1 MELLEQIQF
10 NPLDPDK
17 LLLTALLE
25 LISIVYQVAITT
37 YRLAKLR
44 NKKRNCTR
52 QRILVEKL
60 IQYLRNTSEQFI
72 VEGQQDVIFCQ
83 YGQVLLTV
91 QPDDKFVITWKREK
105 QALVTFHFDQ
115 IDQLFDDI
123 NYQQAIL
130 AKRVEE

>member
-1 MELLEQIQF
+1 M
-10 NPLDPDK
+10 
-17 LLLTALLE
+17 
-25 LISIVYQVAITT
+25 
-37 YRLAKLR
+37 
-44 NKKRNCTR
+44 
-52 QRILVEKL
+52 
-60 IQYLRNTSEQFI
+60 
-72 VEGQQDVIFCQ
+72 IFCQ